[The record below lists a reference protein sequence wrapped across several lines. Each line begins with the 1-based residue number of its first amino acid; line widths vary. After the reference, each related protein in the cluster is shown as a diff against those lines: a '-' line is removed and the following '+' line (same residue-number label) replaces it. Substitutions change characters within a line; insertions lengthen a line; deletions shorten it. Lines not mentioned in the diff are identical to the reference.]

1 MKVPSF
7 AHLSDA
13 DLTREGARLI
23 AIERHATATLV
34 SWLGEFDARRLYLA
48 LGFSSLFTYCRDAL
62 HLGEGAAYRR
72 IEAARAARRF
82 PLVLQLL
89 GDGEL
94 SLTAVSLLAQ
104 HLTQANHQQLLRAAV
119 HKPTRE
125 VECIV
130 AALAPKPDVQT
141 LVRKLPGPAR
151 DVSTKQLSHE
161 SNSVARSH
169 TPQQQPAPPRPVIAP
184 LAPERFK
191 LQVTMS
197 QETHDTLRQLQN
209 LMRHSIPSG
218 DAALIV
224 ERALKLLLQ
233 EVLRRKCGIRKR
245 DLPALDPEQPE
256 IGGHERLIH

>member
-13 DLTREGARLI
+13 DLTREGPRII

-34 SWLGEFDARRLYLA
+34 SWLTEFDTRRLYLG

-89 GDGEL
+89 CDGEL

-104 HLTQANHQQLLRAAV
+104 HLTEANHQQLLEEAT

-125 VECIV
+125 VERMV

-141 LVRKLPGPAR
+141 LVRKLPAPTQ
-151 DVSTKQLSHE
+151 DVRPEQFAHVF
-161 SNSVARSH
+161 NSV
-169 TPQQQPAPPRPVIAP
+169 TPSYTPPQPPAPPRPVIAP

-233 EVLRRKCGIRKR
+233 EVLRRKCGMRKR

-256 IGGHERLIH
+256 IGGHDRLIH

>member
-1 MKVPSF
+1 M
-7 AHLSDA
+7 
-13 DLTREGARLI
+13 
-23 AIERHATATLV
+23 
-34 SWLGEFDARRLYLA
+34 
-48 LGFSSLFTYCRDAL
+48 
-62 HLGEGAAYRR
+62 HLGEGATYRR

-89 GDGEL
+89 CDGKV
-94 SLTAVSLLAQ
+94 SLTAVSSLAQ
-104 HLTQANHQQLLRAAV
+104 HLTEANHQQLLEAAV

-125 VECIV
+125 VECMV
-130 AALAPKPDVQT
+130 AALAPKPDVPT
-141 LVRKLPGPAR
+141 LVRKLPAPTR
-151 DVSTKQLSHE
+151 DALSKQVAHPST
-161 SNSVARSH
+161 SVTPSS
-169 TPQQQPAPPRPVIAP
+169 TPQQQSPPPRPVIAP

-218 DAALIV
+218 DAAVIV

-233 EVLRRKCGIRKR
+233 EVLRRKCGMRKR

-256 IGGHERLIH
+256 IGGHDRLIH